1 MGQQVLNNEFQTTSS
16 KQQVPNNKFQTTSS
30 KQQVPNNK
38 LQTTSSKQQAPNNNF
53 YTTSSKQQVLQV
65 QYYQA
70 ICISLKKILYHIY
83 KFCKIKCVAV
93 NCCTYDVAIATSA
106 LPIACINH
114 AWKSKLSINKSISCF
129 KKNVTRKHS
138 SSALL
143 EKNHLKID
151 KQIISKNRIILLKL
165 VTIQRT

>member
-1 MGQQVLNNEFQTTSS
+1 MG
-16 KQQVPNNKFQTTSS
+16 PNNKFQTTRS
-30 KQQVPNNK
+30 KQQVQK
-38 LQTTSSKQQAPNNNF
+38 TSSKQQAPNNKLQ
-53 YTTSSKQQVLQV
+53 TTISKQHAPNNKFYKSSITRLLP
-65 QYYQA
+65 
-70 ICISLKKILYHIY
+70 CISLKKILYHIY

-93 NCCTYDVAIATSA
+93 NFCTYDVAIATSA

-151 KQIISKNRIILLKL
+151 KQII
-165 VTIQRT
+165 